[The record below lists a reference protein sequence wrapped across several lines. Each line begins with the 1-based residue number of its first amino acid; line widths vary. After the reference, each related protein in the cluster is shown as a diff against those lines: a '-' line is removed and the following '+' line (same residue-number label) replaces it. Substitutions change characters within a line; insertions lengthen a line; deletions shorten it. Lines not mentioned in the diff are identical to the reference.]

1 MSPWWYV
8 SACPINLL
16 VGNIFILDLPVI
28 TLIRIQEEIL
38 IIYTVWLWFC
48 CIISILDLAFTIGL
62 FSERNT
68 TLSPQAHCFLVI
80 FSQSSMCAKKISS
93 FLILPALLAFGE
105 FSKKKKKNFSFFTI
119 SMSCFFKKKYLK

>member
-8 SACPINLL
+8 SACPIHLL
-16 VGNIFILDLPVI
+16 VGNILILDLPVI

-38 IIYTVWLWFC
+38 IIYIVWLWFC

-68 TLSPQAHCFLVI
+68 ALSPQAHCFHVI
-80 FSQSSMCAKKISS
+80 FSQTTNYVCQEDQQFSHFTCSVS
-93 FLILPALLAFGE
+93 LWGIL
-105 FSKKKKKNFSFFTI
+105 KKKLSFIPIRI
-119 SMSCFFKKKYLK
+119 SCVF